1 MKVTESGIKGAYTIE
16 PDVYIDDRG
25 FFMETFHNE
34 RYRKLLGIN
43 LNFVQDNISRS
54 SKNVLRGMHFQKNY
68 PQGKIVSASRGEILD
83 VVVDLRKDSPT
94 YGTWES
100 FRLSEKNKL
109 QVWIPPGFAHGF
121 LVLSDFADL
130 HYKISGIYNPTDEGG
145 LLWNDPD
152 VGIEWPSTNFI
163 VNQRDSNFPKFNQLS
178 SKNTL

>member
-1 MKVTESGIKGAYTIE
+1 MKVTESGIKGVFIIE
-16 PDVYIDDRG
+16 PDVYEDDRG

-43 LNFVQDNISRS
+43 LDFVQDNISRS

-68 PQGKIVSASRGEILD
+68 PQGKIVKASRGEILD

-121 LVLSDFADL
+121 LVMSDSADID
-130 HYKISGIYNPTDEGG
+130 YKCTEYYHPEDE
-145 LLWNDPD
+145 LCLMWNDPEVAID
-152 VGIEWPSTNFI
+152 WTINDPI
-163 VNQRDSNFPKFNQLS
+163 VTGNDKKGLFLKDL
-178 SKNTL
+178 

>member
-1 MKVTESGIKGAYTIE
+1 MKVTESGIKGVYTIE
-16 PDVYIDDRG
+16 PDVYEDDRG
-25 FFMETFHNE
+25 FFMETFHIG

-43 LNFVQDNISRS
+43 LDFVQDNISRS

-68 PQGKIVSASRGEILD
+68 PQGKTVKASRGEILD

-121 LVLSDFADL
+121 LVMSDSADID
-130 HYKISGIYNPTDEGG
+130 YKCTEYYHPEDE
-145 LLWNDPD
+145 LCLMWNDPEVAID
-152 VGIEWPSTNFI
+152 WTINDPI
-163 VNQRDSNFPKFNQLS
+163 LS
-178 SKNTL
+178 EKDKKGLSLKDL

>member
-1 MKVTESGIKGAYTIE
+1 MKVTESGIKGVFIIE
-16 PDVYIDDRG
+16 PDVYEDDRG

-43 LNFVQDNISRS
+43 LDFVQDNISRS

-94 YGTWES
+94 FGTWES

-121 LVLSDFADL
+121 LVMSDSADFE
-130 HYKISGIYNPTDEGG
+130 YKCTEYYHPEDE
-145 LLWNDPD
+145 LCLMWNDPEVAID
-152 VGIEWPSTNFI
+152 WTINDPILTEKDKKG
-163 VNQRDSNFPKFNQLS
+163 LS
-178 SKNTL
+178 LKDL

>member
-1 MKVTESGIKGAYTIE
+1 MKVTESGIKGVFIIE
-16 PDVYIDDRG
+16 PDVYEDDRG
-25 FFMETFHNE
+25 FFMETFHIE

-43 LNFVQDNISRS
+43 LDFVQDNISRS

-68 PQGKIVSASRGEILD
+68 PQGKIVKASRGEILD

-121 LVLSDFADL
+121 LVMSDSADID
-130 HYKISGIYNPTDEGG
+130 YKCTEYYYPEDE
-145 LLWNDPD
+145 LCLMWNDPEVAINWTIND
-152 VGIEWPSTNFI
+152 PILTEKDKKG
-163 VNQRDSNFPKFNQLS
+163 LS
-178 SKNTL
+178 LKDL

>member
-1 MKVTESGIKGAYTIE
+1 MKVTESGIKGVFIIE
-16 PDVYIDDRG
+16 PDVYKDDRG

-43 LNFVQDNISRS
+43 LDFVQDNISRS

-68 PQGKIVSASRGEILD
+68 PQGKIVKASRGEILD

-121 LVLSDFADL
+121 LVMSDSADID
-130 HYKISGIYNPTDEGG
+130 YKCTEYYHPEDE
-145 LLWNDPD
+145 LCLMWNDPEVAID
-152 VGIEWPSTNFI
+152 WTINEPNSFRKG
-163 VNQRDSNFPKFNQLS
+163 
-178 SKNTL
+178 

>member
-1 MKVTESGIKGAYTIE
+1 MKVTESGIKGVFIIE
-16 PDVYIDDRG
+16 PDVYEDDRG

-43 LNFVQDNISRS
+43 LDFVQDNISRS

-68 PQGKIVSASRGEILD
+68 PQGKIVKASRGEILD

-121 LVLSDFADL
+121 LVMSDSADID
-130 HYKISGIYNPTDEGG
+130 YKCTEYYHPEDE
-145 LLWNDPD
+145 LCLMWNDPEVAID
-152 VGIEWPSTNFI
+152 WTMNDPILTEKDKKG
-163 VNQRDSNFPKFNQLS
+163 LS
-178 SKNTL
+178 LKDL

>member
-1 MKVTESGIKGAYTIE
+1 MKVTESGIKGVFIIE
-16 PDVYIDDRG
+16 PDIYEDDRG

-43 LNFVQDNISRS
+43 LDFVQDNISRS

-68 PQGKIVSASRGEILD
+68 PQGKIVKASRGEILD
-83 VVVDLRKDSPT
+83 VVVDLRKGSPT

-121 LVLSDFADL
+121 LVMSDSADFE
-130 HYKISGIYNPTDEGG
+130 YKCTEYYHPEDE
-145 LLWNDPD
+145 LCLMWNDPEVAID
-152 VGIEWPSTNFI
+152 WTINDPI
-163 VNQRDSNFPKFNQLS
+163 LS
-178 SKNTL
+178 EKDKKGLSLKDL

>member
-25 FFMETFHNE
+25 FFMETFHIE

-43 LNFVQDNISRS
+43 LDFVQDNISRS

-83 VVVDLRKDSPT
+83 VVVDLRKGSPT

-121 LVLSDFADL
+121 LVMSDSADID
-130 HYKISGIYNPTDEGG
+130 YKCTEYYHPEDE
-145 LLWNDPD
+145 LCLMWNDPEVAID
-152 VGIEWPSTNFI
+152 WTINEPI
-163 VNQRDSNFPKFNQLS
+163 VTGKDKKGLS
-178 SKNTL
+178 LKDL

>member
-1 MKVTESGIKGAYTIE
+1 MKVTESGIKGVFIIE
-16 PDVYIDDRG
+16 PDVYEDDRG

-121 LVLSDFADL
+121 LVMSDSADFE
-130 HYKISGIYNPTDEGG
+130 YKCTEYYHPEDELC
-145 LLWNDPD
+145 LLWNDPEVAID
-152 VGIEWPSTNFI
+152 WPINDPI
-163 VNQRDSNFPKFNQLS
+163 LS
-178 SKNTL
+178 EKDKKGLSLKDL

>member
-1 MKVTESGIKGAYTIE
+1 MKVTESGIKGVYTIE

-25 FFMETFHNE
+25 FFMETFHRE

-43 LNFVQDNISRS
+43 LDFVQDNISRS

-68 PQGKIVSASRGEILD
+68 PQGKIVKASRGEILD

-121 LVLSDFADL
+121 LVMSDSADFE
-130 HYKISGIYNPTDEGG
+130 YKCTEYYHPKDE
-145 LLWNDPD
+145 LCLMWNDPEVAID
-152 VGIEWPSTNFI
+152 WTINDPILTEKDKKG
-163 VNQRDSNFPKFNQLS
+163 LS
-178 SKNTL
+178 LKDL

>member
-1 MKVTESGIKGAYTIE
+1 MKVTESGIKGVFIIE
-16 PDVYIDDRG
+16 PDVYEDDRG

-43 LNFVQDNISRS
+43 LDFVQDNISRS

-121 LVLSDFADL
+121 LVMSDSADFE
-130 HYKISGIYNPTDEGG
+130 YKCTEYYHPEDE
-145 LLWNDPD
+145 LCLMWNDPEVAID
-152 VGIEWPSTNFI
+152 WTINDPI
-163 VNQRDSNFPKFNQLS
+163 LS
-178 SKNTL
+178 EKDKKGLSLKDL

>member
-1 MKVTESGIKGAYTIE
+1 MKVTESGIKGVFIIE
-16 PDVYIDDRG
+16 PDVYEDDRG

-43 LNFVQDNISRS
+43 LDFVQDNISRS

-68 PQGKIVSASRGEILD
+68 PQGKIVKASRGEILD

-121 LVLSDFADL
+121 LVMSDSADID
-130 HYKISGIYNPTDEGG
+130 YKCTEYYHPEDELC
-145 LLWNDPD
+145 LLWNDPEVAID
-152 VGIEWPSTNFI
+152 WTINDPILTEKDKKG
-163 VNQRDSNFPKFNQLS
+163 LS
-178 SKNTL
+178 LKDL

>member
-1 MKVTESGIKGAYTIE
+1 MKVTESGIKGVFIIE
-16 PDVYIDDRG
+16 PDVYEDDRG
-25 FFMETFHNE
+25 FFMETFHKE

-43 LNFVQDNISRS
+43 LDFVQDNISRS

-109 QVWIPPGFAHGF
+109 QVWIPPRFAHGF
-121 LVLSDFADL
+121 LVVSDSADID
-130 HYKISGIYNPTDEGG
+130 YKCTEYYHPEDE
-145 LLWNDPD
+145 LCLMWNDPEVAID
-152 VGIEWPSTNFI
+152 WTINDPILTEKDKKGLFLK
-163 VNQRDSNFPKFNQLS
+163 DL
-178 SKNTL
+178 

>member
-1 MKVTESGIKGAYTIE
+1 MKVTESGIKGVFIIE
-16 PDVYIDDRG
+16 PDGYEDDRG

-43 LNFVQDNISRS
+43 LDFVQDNISRS

-121 LVLSDFADL
+121 LVMSDSADFE
-130 HYKISGIYNPTDEGG
+130 YKCTEYYHPEDE
-145 LLWNDPD
+145 LCLMWNDPEVAID
-152 VGIEWPSTNFI
+152 WTINDPILTEKDKKG
-163 VNQRDSNFPKFNQLS
+163 LS
-178 SKNTL
+178 LKDL

>member
-1 MKVTESGIKGAYTIE
+1 MKVTESGIKGVFIIE
-16 PDVYIDDRG
+16 PDVYEDDRG

-43 LNFVQDNISRS
+43 LDFVQDNISRS

-68 PQGKIVSASRGEILD
+68 PQGKIVKASRGEILD
-83 VVVDLRKDSPT
+83 VVVDLRKGSPT

-121 LVLSDFADL
+121 LVMSDSADIDNKCTEYYHL
-130 HYKISGIYNPTDEGG
+130 EDE
-145 LLWNDPD
+145 LCLMWNDPEVAID
-152 VGIEWPSTNFI
+152 WTINEPI
-163 VNQRDSNFPKFNQLS
+163 VTGKDKKGLS
-178 SKNTL
+178 LKDL

>member
-1 MKVTESGIKGAYTIE
+1 MKVTESGIKGVFIIE
-16 PDVYIDDRG
+16 PDVYEDDRG

-121 LVLSDFADL
+121 LVMSDSADID
-130 HYKISGIYNPTDEGG
+130 YKCTEYYHPEDE
-145 LLWNDPD
+145 LCLMWNDPEVAID
-152 VGIEWPSTNFI
+152 WTINEPI
-163 VNQRDSNFPKFNQLS
+163 VTGKDKKGLS
-178 SKNTL
+178 LKDL

>member
-1 MKVTESGIKGAYTIE
+1 MKVTESGIKGVFIIE
-16 PDVYIDDRG
+16 PYVYEDDRG

-43 LNFVQDNISRS
+43 LDFVQDNISRS

-109 QVWIPPGFAHGF
+109 QVWIPPRFAHGF
-121 LVLSDFADL
+121 LVMSDSADID
-130 HYKISGIYNPTDEGG
+130 YKCTEYYHPEDE
-145 LLWNDPD
+145 LCLMWNDPEVAID
-152 VGIEWPSTNFI
+152 WTINDPI
-163 VNQRDSNFPKFNQLS
+163 LS
-178 SKNTL
+178 EKDKKGLSLKDL

>member
-1 MKVTESGIKGAYTIE
+1 MKVTESGIKGVYTIE
-16 PDVYIDDRG
+16 PDVYKDDRG

-43 LNFVQDNISRS
+43 LDFVQDNISRS

-68 PQGKIVSASRGEILD
+68 PQGKIVKASRGEILD

-121 LVLSDFADL
+121 LVMSDSADID
-130 HYKISGIYNPTDEGG
+130 YKCTEYYHPEDE
-145 LLWNDPD
+145 LCLMWNDPEVAID
-152 VGIEWPSTNFI
+152 WTINDPILTEKDKKG
-163 VNQRDSNFPKFNQLS
+163 LS
-178 SKNTL
+178 LKDL

>member
-1 MKVTESGIKGAYTIE
+1 MKVTESGIKGVYTIE

-25 FFMETFHNE
+25 FFMETFHDE

-43 LNFVQDNISRS
+43 LDFVQDNISRS

-68 PQGKIVSASRGEILD
+68 PQGKIVKASRGEILD

-121 LVLSDFADL
+121 LVMSDSADID
-130 HYKISGIYNPTDEGG
+130 YKCTEYYHLEDE
-145 LLWNDPD
+145 LCLMWNDPEVAID
-152 VGIEWPSTNFI
+152 WTINDPILTEKDKKG
-163 VNQRDSNFPKFNQLS
+163 LS
-178 SKNTL
+178 LKDL

>member
-1 MKVTESGIKGAYTIE
+1 MKVTESGIKGVFIIE
-16 PDVYIDDRG
+16 PDVYEDDRG

-34 RYRKLLGIN
+34 RYRKLLGTN
-43 LNFVQDNISRS
+43 LDFVQDNISRS

-68 PQGKIVSASRGEILD
+68 PQGKIVSVSRGEILD

-121 LVLSDFADL
+121 LVMSDSADID
-130 HYKISGIYNPTDEGG
+130 YKCTEYYHPEDE
-145 LLWNDPD
+145 LCLMWNDPEVAID
-152 VGIEWPSTNFI
+152 WTINDPILTEKDKKG
-163 VNQRDSNFPKFNQLS
+163 LS
-178 SKNTL
+178 LKDL

>member
-1 MKVTESGIKGAYTIE
+1 MKVTESGIKGVFIIE
-16 PDVYIDDRG
+16 PDVYEDDRG

-43 LNFVQDNISRS
+43 LDFVQDNISRS

-121 LVLSDFADL
+121 LVMSDSADID
-130 HYKISGIYNPTDEGG
+130 YKCTEYYHLEDE
-145 LLWNDPD
+145 LCLMWNDPEVAID
-152 VGIEWPSTNFI
+152 WTINDPI
-163 VNQRDSNFPKFNQLS
+163 LS
-178 SKNTL
+178 EKDKKGLSLKDL

>member
-1 MKVTESGIKGAYTIE
+1 MKVTESGIKGVFIIE
-16 PDVYIDDRG
+16 PDVYEDDRG

-43 LNFVQDNISRS
+43 LDFVQDNISRS

-100 FRLSEKNKL
+100 FKLSEQNKL

-121 LVLSDFADL
+121 LVMSDSADFE
-130 HYKISGIYNPTDEGG
+130 YKCTEYYHPEDEHC
-145 LLWNDPD
+145 LMWNDPEVKID
-152 VGIEWPSTNFI
+152 
-163 VNQRDSNFPKFNQLS
+163 
-178 SKNTL
+178 